1 MRGVARAKG
10 SLLRF
15 MREEIPGVTS
25 PMVYIAMMFS
35 WFAWHVEDHDLHSL
49 NYLHTGAGKTWYG
62 VPRDAALAFEEV
74 VRVHGYGGE
83 VNPLITFATLAEKTT
98 IMSPEVLIGSGI
110 PCCRLVQNVGEF
122 VVTFPGAYHSGF
134 SHGFNCGEAS
144 NIATPGWLK
153 VAKEA
158 AVRRAS
164 TNCPPM
170 VSHYQLLYA
179 LSLSSSLRSPTN
191 ILATPKSLRLKN
203 KLRSVGETLI
213 KETFVQSVM
222 RDNNL
227 QSTLLSDNSSCV
239 VLPKNAPGNPLCP
252 SFHLN
257 YHSKVKPRIALGLC
271 SGSTM
276 EENSTFNL
284 LIDGRMQANYL
295 NGCAR
300 TEENSFSVYQRRK
313 CFARTST
320 SESSEFNHSSSEKQH
335 NEEFEIYKF
344 QTRGYLDQGLLS
356 CVTCGILSYA
366 CVAVIQPRES
376 TVEFLMSASCNSF
389 ASQGVEVE
397 KNYELENAA
406 SKKVLDSDVGYNLG
420 DKEKTHSAVQLFDRN
435 HGLLSNSKVENGASA
450 LDLLASAYG
459 GSSESE
465 EDAHQLSVC
474 SNGNNMIHSHTRNL
488 DKQSVCTSENAYFYD
503 LPKEEGKVHENG
515 SCQVGA
521 NDTCCSFSSLETSCK
536 VLPQSSYTVSS
547 FSPIWRNNSVEFVL
561 EEKMRLLAD
570 SEQENISKELPTSL
584 AISKETRTSSLIKP
598 AGELLT
604 PETFI
609 GLGKTYDGDQSSMS
623 LSDVTIRKMESDSFV
638 HNYPGSFYIPA
649 KTGNTVSTNLGN
661 LDDSIKDPCIEV
673 VQKASIGSSR
683 MHVFCLEHA
692 VEVEK
697 RLHAL
702 GGVNIMLLCHPDYP
716 KFVSEAKLLA
726 KELGYHHQW
735 KDVQYRD
742 ASKQDQEKIKRA
754 LEDEEAIPYND
765 DWTVKLGINLYYSVN
780 LSKSPLFRKQLP
792 YNEVIY
798 KSFAQKSPVQMR
810 SSKRMGGRQKKINFA
825 GKWCGKVWMSN
836 QVHPYL
842 ADLNLAD
849 DDNEV
854 DHGCEPEINL
864 ENGMQ
869 EIQPGRRSSNNN
881 ATVRGKSGKRKNKN
895 TPPTRLDNSNDA
907 ERSGYSIYEEDD
919 ELDADQRSEIDVNTE
934 NCSVATSSGRDSTNK
949 NGACRRKNTKGR
961 KFTIRPSV
969 IKPAADAGFAQ
980 EGSVYFDEVQDTD
993 QISEGD
999 TELEDEK
1006 KAIPCVKNK
1015 IIKRKSGEKRNSSTR
1030 SSNWK
1035 SACAR
1040 LYNSCDAGYAE
1051 EDSGC
1056 SRFADDMEEME
1067 HRSECNTNQ
1076 ANKKQGAILCTRKK
1090 SNNSTRWKSGEKKNA
1105 STSCTRKFGDT
1116 RLHNPRDAAYAEE
1129 NSGYGDDVQ
1138 DTDQRSDGD
1147 TILENKKQETRL
1159 RRASKNKNDSGK
1171 RKSGKRREKTA
1182 RKPLHTRLDS
1192 SSDAAN
1198 AEEISGCEG
1207 YDINKRFEDGTDQEN
1222 EKQGILSRGSLKN
1235 IDVLSRGR
1243 SSRKRKKAVRSS
1255 TRKPS
1260 HTGLDNSSDVICA
1273 DADHE
1278 TKQRSEDDTDLE
1290 NGKQAKR
1297 PRRNP
1302 TNKNAC
1308 VSRKPV
1314 KKRKRST
1321 STRRKKSARS
1331 GHDNSKGTG
1340 YAEDD
1345 LSAKTD
1351 PPCKRPHRQRLNSGE
1366 TILAMDNEKNNKKR
1380 KAKEAPDSGVGKEE
1394 RFTCNIDGCSMTFGT
1409 RHELVVHKRNICP
1422 ERGCGKEVLLPQVS
1436 IAAPESTLR

>member
-1 MRGVARAKG
+1 
-10 SLLRF
+10 
-15 MREEIPGVTS
+15 
-25 PMVYIAMMFS
+25 
-35 WFAWHVEDHDLHSL
+35 
-49 NYLHTGAGKTWYG
+49 
-62 VPRDAALAFEEV
+62 
-74 VRVHGYGGE
+74 
-83 VNPLITFATLAEKTT
+83 
-98 IMSPEVLIGSGI
+98 MSPEVLIGSGI

-191 ILATPKSLRLKN
+191 ILATPKR
-203 KLRSVGETLI
+203 
-213 KETFVQSVM
+213 
-222 RDNNL
+222 
-227 QSTLLSDNSSCV
+227 
-239 VLPKNAPGNPLCP
+239 
-252 SFHLN
+252 
-257 YHSKVKPRIALGLC
+257 
-271 SGSTM
+271 
-276 EENSTFNL
+276 
-284 LIDGRMQANYL
+284 
-295 NGCAR
+295 
-300 TEENSFSVYQRRK
+300 
-313 CFARTST
+313 
-320 SESSEFNHSSSEKQH
+320 
-335 NEEFEIYKF
+335 
-344 QTRGYLDQGLLS
+344 
-356 CVTCGILSYA
+356 
-366 CVAVIQPRES
+366 
-376 TVEFLMSASCNSF
+376 
-389 ASQGVEVE
+389 
-397 KNYELENAA
+397 
-406 SKKVLDSDVGYNLG
+406 

-515 SCQVGA
+515 SCQ
-521 NDTCCSFSSLETSCK
+521 
-536 VLPQSSYTVSS
+536 
-547 FSPIWRNNSVEFVL
+547 FSPIWRNNSDEFVL

-570 SEQENISKELPTSL
+570 SEQENRSKELPTSL

-649 KTGNTVSTNLGN
+649 KTGNTVSTNFCN

-842 ADLNLAD
+842 ADLNLPD

-881 ATVRGKSGKRKNKN
+881 STVRGKSGKRKNKN

-907 ERSGYSIYEEDD
+907 KRSGYSIYEEDD

-934 NCSVATSSGRDSTNK
+934 NGSVATSSEGTRRIK

-980 EGSVYFDEVQDTD
+980 EGSVYFDEVQGTD
-993 QISEGD
+993 PISEGD

-1015 IIKRKSGEKRNSSTR
+1015 IFKRKSGEKRNSSTR

-1056 SRFADDMEEME
+1056 SGFADDMEDIE

-1076 ANKKQGAILCTRKK
+1076 ANKKQGAILCTRNKT
-1090 SNNSTRWKSGEKKNA
+1090 NNSTRWKSGEKKK
-1105 STSCTRKFGDT
+1105 SFHI
-1116 RLHNPRDAAYAEE
+1116 LH
-1129 NSGYGDDVQ
+1129 
-1138 DTDQRSDGD
+1138 
-1147 TILENKKQETRL
+1147 
-1159 RRASKNKNDSGK
+1159 
-1171 RKSGKRREKTA
+1171 
-1182 RKPLHTRLDS
+1182 
-1192 SSDAAN
+1192 
-1198 AEEISGCEG
+1198 
-1207 YDINKRFEDGTDQEN
+1207 
-1222 EKQGILSRGSLKN
+1222 
-1235 IDVLSRGR
+1235 
-1243 SSRKRKKAVRSS
+1243 
-1255 TRKPS
+1255 
-1260 HTGLDNSSDVICA
+1260 
-1273 DADHE
+1273 
-1278 TKQRSEDDTDLE
+1278 
-1290 NGKQAKR
+1290 
-1297 PRRNP
+1297 
-1302 TNKNAC
+1302 
-1308 VSRKPV
+1308 
-1314 KKRKRST
+1314 
-1321 STRRKKSARS
+1321 
-1331 GHDNSKGTG
+1331 
-1340 YAEDD
+1340 
-1345 LSAKTD
+1345 
-1351 PPCKRPHRQRLNSGE
+1351 
-1366 TILAMDNEKNNKKR
+1366 
-1380 KAKEAPDSGVGKEE
+1380 
-1394 RFTCNIDGCSMTFGT
+1394 
-1409 RHELVVHKRNICP
+1409 
-1422 ERGCGKEVLLPQVS
+1422 
-1436 IAAPESTLR
+1436 